1 MMRDGRTES
10 KFKKITANGKEV
22 DMTSGLEEVQGMA
35 HEYGSDLALVVNQ
48 SGGKD
53 STRMLGLVR
62 KKFPET
68 PTYAVMA
75 DTGFEHI
82 SPISAADFA
91 RARCAEFGLELT
103 VVRNPKRNYLEMV
116 EQRGMFP
123 SPQYRQCTS
132 DLKRGPIDKFI
143 RSLPHKVIVNCIGIR
158 SEESSPRSR
167 LSPLRRDEALS
178 TRRRTVYNWLPIF
191 DRTLSDVL
199 AWHWTNAIRLHP
211 VYVPEYH
218 KDGTIGGYLRRFSCR
233 VCIFSTNADLV
244 AIHQHDRDAFDTVA
258 SLERKLKFTMRS
270 GASLVEI
277 VEAHAS
283 KHAEEARQQ
292 SFCF

>member
-1 MMRDGRTES
+1 MRDGRTES
-10 KFKKITANGKEV
+10 KFEEVMVNGKET
-22 DMTSGLEEVQGMA
+22 DMTQGLQKMQRIA
-35 HEYGSDLALVVNQ
+35 QEYGSDLAFVVNQ

-53 STRMLGLVR
+53 STRMLGLIR
-62 KKFPET
+62 KKFPNA

-75 DTGFEHI
+75 DTGFEHV

-91 RARCAEFGLELT
+91 RERCAEFGLELT
-103 VVRNPKRNYLEMV
+103 VVRNPKRTYLEMV

-132 DLKRGPIDKFI
+132 DLKRSPIDKFI
-143 RSLPHKVIVNCIGIR
+143 RSLPYKMIVNCIGIR
-158 SEESSPRSR
+158 SEESRPRSR
-167 LSPLRRDEALS
+167 LPPLIPNEGLS
-178 TRRRTVYNWLPIF
+178 TRHRTVYTWLPIF

-199 AWHWTNAIRLHP
+199 AWHWANAVRLHP

-218 KDGTIGGYLRRFSCR
+218 KDGTTGGYLRRFSCG
-233 VCIFSTNADLV
+233 VCIFSTDSDLA
-244 AIHQHDRDAFDTVA
+244 AIQEHDREAFHAVA
-258 SLERKLKFTMRS
+258 SLERKLKFTMRP

-277 VEAHAS
+277 VEAHTS